1 MDRIEVITSV
11 ERRRKH
17 SLAEK
22 ERLAMAAAAPGAN
35 VVKIAQAAGVD
46 PNLLLY
52 RWRRALSTAP
62 LISSELDTRDAP
74 TFVPLTIA
82 APTPAPMP
90 ASEPGPSMITIEF
103 AGGARMKIEGAPD
116 AKILASVIGAL
127 SKAER

>member
-1 MDRIEVITSV
+1 MERIEVITSV
-11 ERRRKH
+11 ERRRNH

-22 ERLAMAAAAPGAN
+22 ERLVIAATAPGAR
-35 VVKIAQAAGVD
+35 VTEIARTAGVD
-46 PNLLLY
+46 PSLLY
-52 RWRRALSTAP
+52 RWRRALSSAP
-62 LISSELDTRDAP
+62 LISGEPDVRDAP

-82 APTPAPMP
+82 PPPPAPMP
-90 ASEPGPSMITIEF
+90 ASESTQSMITIDF

>member
-35 VVKIAQAAGVD
+35 VVEIARAAGVD
-46 PNLLLY
+46 PSLVY
-52 RWRRALSTAP
+52 RWRRALSAAP

-82 APTPAPMP
+82 PPAPAP
-90 ASEPGPSMITIEF
+90 ASESAPSMITIEF